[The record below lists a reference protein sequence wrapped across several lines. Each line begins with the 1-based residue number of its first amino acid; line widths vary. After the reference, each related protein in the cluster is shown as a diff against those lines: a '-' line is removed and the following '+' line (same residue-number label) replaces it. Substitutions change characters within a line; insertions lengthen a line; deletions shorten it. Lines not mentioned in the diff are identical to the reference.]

1 MDIHSPEDPATRNDP
16 HLDTSKYVSTK
27 AGRGPLVDGWQRTAD
42 PLMCCYKLITIK
54 FQVFGIQG
62 KVESAID
69 NIERDI
75 MMRFFKQVFCL
86 MDQWYDLSMEDIRR
100 IEEETKAELAK
111 TIAGMNLETKSG
123 KPSEPSKSKIEEHIK
138 PIATTESKIVS
149 KVPNELDSERDRPP
163 REL

>member
-1 MDIHSPEDPATRNDP
+1 
-16 HLDTSKYVSTK
+16 
-27 AGRGPLVDGWQRTAD
+27 
-42 PLMCCYKLITIK
+42 MCCYKLITIK

-123 KPSEPSKSKIEEHIK
+123 KPSSTSEPSKANVEQPIK
-138 PIATTESKIVS
+138 PMATAEPKTETTVRNG
-149 KVPNELDSERDRPP
+149 VDSERDRPP
-163 REL
+163 REI